1 MYIEEITKG
10 FEPAKENTLQSIDK
24 TLKRIELI
32 LLLEAKTR
40 LASSDA
46 QEIVEQLLKESSA
59 G

>member
-1 MYIEEITKG
+1 MNIEEMTKG
-10 FEPAKENTLQSIDK
+10 YELAKENTLQSIEK

-40 LASSDA
+40 CVSSDA
-46 QEIVEQLLKESSA
+46 QAIVEQLLKESSA